1 MKKLAFLAV
10 FSMLFS
16 ALAVAKDEYLYLD
29 LKSALNDPK
38 VKAAIPSNV
47 SFKFGKGSGAG
58 AKIILKDIVSNKRTN
73 GVGKS
78 DEDSCRWALAAALKA
93 FGERALKEGGSK
105 VVNLTG
111 YFRKQEYNSN
121 DKFQCVAGNIM
132 SAVTLR
138 GRYR

>member
-1 MKKLAFLAV
+1 MPA
-10 FSMLFS
+10 
-16 ALAVAKDEYLYLD
+16 
-29 LKSALNDPK
+29 
-38 VKAAIPSNV
+38 NV

-58 AKIILKDIVSNKRTN
+58 SNIILKDIISNKRTN

-78 DEDSCRWALAAALKA
+78 DEESCRWALAAALKA
-93 FGERALKEGGSK
+93 FGQRAIKEGGSK

-111 YFRKQEYNSN
+111 YFRKQEYNSK

-138 GRYR
+138 GDIAK

>member
-1 MKKLAFLAV
+1 MKTA
-10 FSMLFS
+10 
-16 ALAVAKDEYLYLD
+16 
-29 LKSALNDPK
+29 
-38 VKAAIPSNV
+38 
-47 SFKFGKGSGAG
+47 
-58 AKIILKDIVSNKRTN
+58 
-73 GVGKS
+73 
-78 DEDSCRWALAAALKA
+78 AAALKA

-138 GRYR
+138 GDIAK